1 MKRQPPKRSPGPQ
14 EVLVIRSGNGAPLS
28 KTQEEFNRLIKSLAQ
43 TKARHVCEQARLDE
57 SLITASRELMPLVE
71 RRSRLE
77 RDLIS
82 QAYQF
87 MQTLKLSPQ
96 RRLWL
101 TDLLCRKA
109 ENLLEDPTGL
119 SAEDSENLRTIIQKL
134 NPEADA
140 QTTADLHRKFHET
153 RAMYENLA
161 HQAGLDLDLSDLD
174 PDGDPEDFSRI
185 VQERLHAAREKRA
198 DSPTAEKP
206 TRQPTKAQAEKQRK
220 RAELENA
227 KNRDLKSLFKQLAK
241 ALHPDLEPDP
251 TLKEHKKVWM
261 QRLNAA
267 YAADDLRE
275 MLQLEV
281 EWLGEEATNLAN
293 AGDEKLQVYC
303 MVLKEQI
310 AELKQQIIRLSYE
323 PQYRPL
329 MRFRNAYDGAIANF
343 VAMKRRLSSEVR
355 GHAKMLDTLS
365 ARNAS
370 SRQLIYQWAD
380 EHGYRSMN
388 EI

>member
-1 MKRQPPKRSPGPQ
+1 MKRQPPKRSPGQQ

-28 KTQEEFNRLIKSLAQ
+28 KTQQEFNRLIKSLAQ

-77 RDLIS
+77 RDLIF
-82 QAYQF
+82 QAHRAAQA
-87 MQTLKLSPQ
+87 LKLSPQ

-101 TDLLCRKA
+101 ADLLCRKT
-109 ENLLEDPTGL
+109 ENLLADPTGL
-119 SAEDSENLRTIIQKL
+119 SPEDTENLQAILQEL
-134 NPEADA
+134 NPEAGAQKIADA
-140 QTTADLHRKFHET
+140 HQEFHEI
-153 RAMYENLA
+153 RAEYEDLA
-161 HQAGLDLDLSDLD
+161 WKAGLDLDLSDLD
-174 PDGDPEDFSRI
+174 PDTDPEDFFRI
-185 VQERLHAAREKRA
+185 VHERLDAAREKRA
-198 DSPTAEKP
+198 DASTAEKP
-206 TRQPTKAQAEKQRK
+206 KREPTKAQAEKQRK
-220 RAELENA
+220 RTELENA

-275 MLQLEV
+275 MLQLEM
-281 EWLGEEATNLAN
+281 EWLGEEATNLAD

>member
-1 MKRQPPKRSPGPQ
+1 M
-14 EVLVIRSGNGAPLS
+14 IRSGNGAPLS

-119 SAEDSENLRTIIQKL
+119 STGDSENLRTIIQEL

-198 DSPTAEKP
+198 DSPTTEKP

-220 RAELENA
+220 RTELENA

-267 YAADDLRE
+267 YATDDLRE
-275 MLQLEV
+275 MLQLEM
-281 EWLGEEATNLAN
+281 EWLGEEATNLAD

-303 MVLKEQI
+303 MVLKGQI
-310 AELKQQIIRLSYE
+310 AELKQQIIHLSYE

-329 MRFRNAYDGAIANF
+329 MRFRNGYDGAIANF

-365 ARNAS
+365 ARNAG
-370 SRQLIYQWAD
+370 SRQLLYEWAD
-380 EHGYRSMN
+380 EYGYQSGFDT
-388 EI
+388 